1 MGLVDFTAQRDPPRK
16 LGLILGLKVGPDGLV
31 LGLRLGFDGITD
43 GIVLGVALGCFVGAI
58 TDGLVLIADGLVELG
73 LTLGAL
79 DGATTACNIVV
90 FETAT
95 SLWRSKI
102 TLDGL
107 TGSIPMGMGK
117 EVELS
122 TIKAVSMEENTDRMR
137 MRS

>member
-1 MGLVDFTAQRDPPRK
+1 MGLVDFIAQRDPPRK

-43 GIVLGVALGCFVGAI
+43 GIVLGVALGCFVG
-58 TDGLVLIADGLVELG
+58 LVIIVDGLVELG
-73 LTLGAL
+73 LTLGDL
-79 DGATTACNIVV
+79 DGTTAASKAVV
-90 FETAT
+90 FETET
-95 SLWRSKI
+95 SLWCSKI

-117 EVELS
+117 DVELS
-122 TIKAVSMEENTDRMR
+122 TIKADSMEENTDKMR

>member
-16 LGLILGLKVGPDGLV
+16 LGLILGLKVGPDGLA

-43 GIVLGVALGCFVGAI
+43 GIVLGVALGCFVGLVI
-58 TDGLVLIADGLVELG
+58 IVDGLVKLG

-79 DGATTACNIVV
+79 DGALTASEVV
-90 FETAT
+90 FETET
-95 SLWRSKI
+95 SLWCSKI

-122 TIKAVSMEENTDRMR
+122 TIKADSMEENTDRMR